1 MKLNRNQIKYLAI
14 LAMLI
19 DHLAWKMFDTAS
31 LVGQIMHFIG
41 RLTGPTMAVM
51 VAEGYIHTRNVKKV
65 CTSPRA
71 LRTYI
76 LDSVLF
82 V

>member
-14 LAMLI
+14 IAMLI

-41 RLTGPTMAVM
+41 RLTGPTMAV
-51 VAEGYIHTRNVKKV
+51 VPLHI
-65 CTSPRA
+65 S
-71 LRTYI
+71 
-76 LDSVLF
+76 
-82 V
+82 